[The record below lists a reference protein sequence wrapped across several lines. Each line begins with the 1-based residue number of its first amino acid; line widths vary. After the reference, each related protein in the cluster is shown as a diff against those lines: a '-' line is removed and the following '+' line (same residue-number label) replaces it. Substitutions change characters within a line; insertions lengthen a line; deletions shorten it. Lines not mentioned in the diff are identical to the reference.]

1 MPRGRSTFTKRQKEY
16 TRQQRQRDKA
26 ERKNKRKQEKAVE
39 GSVAEVAELQQHAAA
54 QAALLNVGREEADTM
69 EESTSGARV
78 GSDS

>member
-1 MPRGRSTFTKRQKEY
+1 
-16 TRQQRQRDKA
+16 
-26 ERKNKRKQEKAVE
+26 
-39 GSVAEVAELQQHAAA
+39 VAEVAELQQHAAA